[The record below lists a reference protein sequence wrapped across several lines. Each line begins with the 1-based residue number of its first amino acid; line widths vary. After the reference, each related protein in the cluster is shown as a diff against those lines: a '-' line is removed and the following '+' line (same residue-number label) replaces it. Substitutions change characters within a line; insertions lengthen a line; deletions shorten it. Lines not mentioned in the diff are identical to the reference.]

1 MLEIFSD
8 IAYGATADHR
18 SIQGLVVCSTGVPI
32 AWLAMWCPATLGT
45 LNCGVEPI
53 AYCESLVVGKA
64 TAALLCCSNTFDRVI
79 YGDNAAG
86 IGLAHGVTTS
96 SWRTRHLRVKVS
108 VWREAL
114 RDSNINP
121 GGCLK
126 LLHLQSTELVADG
139 CTKPLSGQAFFRFLE
154 DFGIKR
160 NYASTDGRRA
170 EPEVRSACR
179 LNLEVVTVERQCVP
193 WPWVVCYFR

>member
-1 MLEIFSD
+1 MLHGS
-8 IAYGATADHR
+8 ANRLVGNVVPSHSWHTQLRGRAHR
-18 SIQGLVVCSTGVPI
+18 L
-32 AWLAMWCPATLGT
+32 
-45 LNCGVEPI
+45 
-53 AYCESLVVGKA
+53 LVVGKA

-160 NYASTDGRRA
+160 NYASTDG
-170 EPEVRSACR
+170 
-179 LNLEVVTVERQCVP
+179 
-193 WPWVVCYFR
+193 

>member
-1 MLEIFSD
+1 MPLLTI
-8 IAYGATADHR
+8 GAFRALWCAQRECQSLGWQCGAQPLLAH
-18 SIQGLVVCSTGVPI
+18 STP
-32 AWLAMWCPATLGT
+32 
-45 LNCGVEPI
+45 GVEPI

-64 TAALLCCSNTFDRVI
+64 TEALLCCSNTFDRVI
-79 YGDNAAG
+79 YGDNAAA

-96 SWRTRHLRVKVS
+96 SWRARHLRVKVS

-154 DFGIKR
+154 ETMHQLKGD
-160 NYASTDGRRA
+160 
-170 EPEVRSACR
+170 
-179 LNLEVVTVERQCVP
+179 VP
-193 WPWVVCYFR
+193 NQK